1 MPGEEEKNSRESP
14 RRDLA
19 RVGRRQDDR
28 PMIFGTR
35 KKVGKGKEGGAP
47 CSAVFFTGSSSLRY
61 EAGAARPFYKFTPMR
76 RIFFGR
82 AFTLERASTPASLR
96 PRVKLRPPNTPFVR

>member
-1 MPGEEEKNSRESP
+1 MQRG
-14 RRDLA
+14 
-19 RVGRRQDDR
+19 
-28 PMIFGTR
+28 
-35 KKVGKGKEGGAP
+35 
-47 CSAVFFTGSSSLRY
+47 FFTGSSSLRY